1 MKYYDLAF
9 SLGILLYL
17 DLVLIPTFIYDI
29 LSSSQQKRPCW
40 SSGITPGWTVL
51 IV

>member
-9 SLGILLYL
+9 SLAILYF

-29 LSSSQQKRPCW
+29 LSSSQQKKPCW